1 LKGVCGVVCYLD
13 NSRLFKISSN
23 IGPLATNN
31 TAEYM
36 SLIYGIYILS
46 LLNVKAKIVFIG
58 DSQLVVKQ
66 MTKEFKITKSN
77 IFVLNEIVIY
87 FLFTNFVIISCLS
100 IFWNLQIK
108 NFYFILIIGEFTV
121 DKYWKLWFCA
131 CFERIKCRSRC
142 FGESS

>member
-77 IFVLNEIVIY
+77 IFVLNEIVI
-87 FLFTNFVIISCLS
+87 
-100 IFWNLQIK
+100 
-108 NFYFILIIGEFTV
+108 
-121 DKYWKLWFCA
+121 
-131 CFERIKCRSRC
+131 
-142 FGESS
+142 